1 MGQNNKSDA
10 LQENI
15 QRIIQEVVEDICDN
29 YCKYRDTSDENCLCD
44 ATRDGGACPLD
55 RLM

>member
-1 MGQNNKSDA
+1 MGQNNKSDT
-10 LQENI
+10 LQENV